1 MSKDNPKSFAD
12 LDIRTL
18 RRTAVEDFAVPVEK
32 DANKDTVLAALAE
45 QNIGW
50 DLYCKLMGWNA
61 PEATPE
67 PVVATADADE
77 AEPVVAAPE
86 TYNVGGEEVIIRT
99 AEAPTPNVKEKYL
112 VKMERKNPQYNT
124 RGHKFTQEHPYALVD
139 REVCDYLLEKETG
152 FRMAFPNELEEFYG

>member
-18 RRTAVEDFAVPVEK
+18 RRTAVEDFAVAIEP

-61 PEATPE
+61 TPTVEPAVVPVITEEE
-67 PVVATADADE
+67 PVVVE
-77 AEPVVAAPE
+77 QE
-86 TYNVGGEEVIIRT
+86 TYNIGGEEVIIRT
-99 AEAPTPNVKEKYL
+99 AEAPSPSVKEKYL
-112 VKMERKNPQYNT
+112 VKMERKNPQFNT

-139 REVCDYLLEKETG
+139 RDDCDFILEHEKG
-152 FRMAFPNELEEFYG
+152 FRMAFPSELEEFYS